1 MTSPGDSGAGAWP
14 VTRPWVE
21 DDDTEAVRPY
31 AVTGG
36 RTAPSVPVDLMAL
49 VRATGA
55 VPDHHLEPEQL
66 YAVHACAAEPRT
78 VAEIA
83 AALRRPVQVT
93 KILISDLI
101 GLGAVR
107 LRTPAAAIGPTRERL
122 LEKLLDGLENL

>member
-1 MTSPGDSGAGAWP
+1 MTSPGNGVP
-14 VTRPWVE
+14 RPWVE

-36 RTAPSVPVDLMAL
+36 RTTPSVPVDLMAL

-55 VPDHHLEPEQL
+55 VPEHHLDPDQL
-66 YAVHACAAEPRT
+66 HAVLACAREPRT
-78 VAEIA
+78 VAELA

-107 LRTPAAAIGPTRERL
+107 LRTPAAADGQTRERL
-122 LEKLLDGLENL
+122 LEKLLDGLEKL

>member
-1 MTSPGDSGAGAWP
+1 MTEDQWPGS
-14 VTRPWVE
+14 RPWVE

-36 RTAPSVPVDLMAL
+36 RTAPAVPIDLMAL
-49 VRATGA
+49 VRSTGA
-55 VPDHHLEPEQL
+55 VPEHHLDPEQL
-66 YAVHACAAEPRT
+66 HAVTVCSAEPRT
-78 VAEIA
+78 VAEVA

-107 LRTPAAAIGPTRERL
+107 LRTAAAAEGRNRERL